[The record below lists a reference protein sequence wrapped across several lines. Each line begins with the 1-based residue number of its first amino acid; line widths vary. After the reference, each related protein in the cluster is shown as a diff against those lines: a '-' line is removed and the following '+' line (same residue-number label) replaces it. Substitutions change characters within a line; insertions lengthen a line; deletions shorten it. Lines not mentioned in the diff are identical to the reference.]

1 MNSKRPTNLD
11 LATIKLPLPGFTSI
25 IHRITGL
32 ILFVGVAFMLCALD
46 SSLTS
51 EQSFNELKE
60 TLQSPLAKFIAWGL
74 ISALLYHFVAGVK
87 HLVMDMGIG
96 ETLEGGKLG
105 AQITIVVSVVV
116 IILAGVWIW

>member
-1 MNSKRPTNLD
+1 MNLD

-60 TLQSPLAKFIAWGL
+60 SLQSPLAKFIAWGL
-74 ISALLYHFVAGVK
+74 VSALLYHFVAGVK

-105 AQITIVVSVVV
+105 AQITIVVSTVV

>member
-1 MNSKRPTNLD
+1 MNSKRPINLD

-60 TLQSPLAKFIAWGL
+60 SLQSPLAKFIAWGL
-74 ISALLYHFVAGVK
+74 VSALLYHFVAGVK

-105 AQITIVVSVVV
+105 AQITIVVSTVV